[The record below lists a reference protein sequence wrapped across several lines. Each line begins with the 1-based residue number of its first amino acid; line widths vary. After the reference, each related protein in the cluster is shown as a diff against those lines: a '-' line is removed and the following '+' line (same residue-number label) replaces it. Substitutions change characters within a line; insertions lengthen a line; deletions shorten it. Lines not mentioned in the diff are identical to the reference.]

1 MATLRCERYPQMQI
15 VTQHGRVRFV
25 DGVAEV
31 TEEQAESVLNMPKVY
46 GISLD
51 GSRDA
56 GAESDG
62 AEEEPPATGDKASSE
77 PTGRPPQSAP
87 KDAWVAY
94 ANAQDEAVDHSS
106 MTKAEL
112 IDKFGG

>member
-1 MATLRCERYPQMQI
+1 MATLRCERYPQIQI

-31 TEEQAESVLNMPKVY
+31 TDEQAESVLNMPKVY

-51 GSRDA
+51 DTQT
-56 GAESDG
+56 DG
-62 AEEEPPATGDKASSE
+62 DVEHEAPDTGGEAPSE

-112 IDKFGG
+112 IERFGG

>member
-15 VTQHGRVRFV
+15 VTQYGRVRFV

-31 TEEQAESVLNMPKVY
+31 TDEQAESVLAMPRVY
-46 GISLD
+46 AITLD
-51 GSRDA
+51 DGQDA
-56 GAESDG
+56 DDG
-62 AEEEPPATGDKASSE
+62 EQEPPAADGKAPSE
-77 PTGRPPQSAP
+77 PVGRPPQSAP

-94 ANAQDEAVDHSS
+94 ADAQDEAVNHDS

-112 IDKFGG
+112 IEKFGG

>member
-15 VTQHGRVRFV
+15 VTQYGRVRFV

-31 TEEQAESVLNMPKVY
+31 TDEQAESVLNMPKVY

-51 GSRDA
+51 DTEFDDGVEQEAS
-56 GAESDG
+56 GADDETPP
-62 AEEEPPATGDKASSE
+62 EPA
-77 PTGRPPQSAP
+77 GRPPQSAP

-112 IDKFGG
+112 IEKFGG